1 MENTLSIIKPDG
13 VRKKLIGT
21 ILKRFEDRGFE
32 IINVKYIH
40 LTQDEAS
47 EFYSMHK
54 EQPFFKDLI
63 GFMTSGPCL
72 PFIIRGEDA
81 VLKVREI
88 MGATNP
94 EKAEED
100 TIRKDFAESIDSNI
114 IHGSD
119 SKESAEREISF
130 FFG

>member
-1 MENTLSIIKPDG
+1 
-13 VRKKLIGT
+13 
-21 ILKRFEDRGFE
+21 
-32 IINVKYIH
+32 
-40 LTQDEAS
+40 
-47 EFYSMHK
+47 
-54 EQPFFKDLI
+54 
-63 GFMTSGPCL
+63 MTSGPCL

-81 VLKVREI
+81 ILKVRQI

-94 EKAEED
+94 EEAAEG

>member
-63 GFMTSGPCL
+63 GLMTSGPCL

-94 EKAEED
+94 EEAEEG

>member
-1 MENTLSIIKPDG
+1 
-13 VRKKLIGT
+13 
-21 ILKRFEDRGFE
+21 
-32 IINVKYIH
+32 
-40 LTQDEAS
+40 
-47 EFYSMHK
+47 
-54 EQPFFKDLI
+54 
-63 GFMTSGPCL
+63 
-72 PFIIRGEDA
+72 
-81 VLKVREI
+81 

-94 EKAEED
+94 EEAAEG